1 MYDKEQALKLMADRG
16 QVLQDSVGQFKDGFG
31 GLVKINGE
39 IRFLAVVAKESMFSK
54 NGKETKIETLA
65 EGELVEL
72 PLNANNAALVRQF
85 TKGAMPTACG
95 VKGVSV
101 GFTDYLGI
109 FCPELPLLFAKRHL
123 KPVLVETSPEI
134 SKVSGQTLLNSIDMA
149 TWSVM
154 ASGVKTGYGV
164 CVSSVKDEMDFLKAL
179 LYMYSSLGFDGGCW
193 AKPEI
198 TELSAADLEKK
209 YLDFPEEFRK
219 ALEASYLN
227 VEFKVNNQVIKF
239 QDKEA
244 LQRIVLT
251 YGETIMHVQ
260 TIFDTYF
267 KDTPWPLDLELDL
280 SRAGLPLT
288 PQAHYLLAN
297 ELQRNG
303 IKIASVCLDSRVDSE
318 AVEQEFAKHAAIAD
332 TFGYRMSIANADFY
346 APVTLRKMVKQA
358 GGKLHLKLSSILW
371 LAVLATVAFTDMPLM
386 QKIAAQANL
395 PVPTSGELTMEQELG
410 RKYAASWIQ
419 ILTAKEYTPA
429 DLKKV
434 VEKTSTVYAAKV
446 QEFVQPF
453 LTDL

>member
-1 MYDKEQALKLMADRG
+1 MYDKEQALKLMEDRG
-16 QVLQDSVGQFKDGFG
+16 QVLQDSVGQVKDGFG

-39 IRFLAVVAKESMFSK
+39 VRFLAVVAKESAFSK
-54 NGKETKIETLA
+54 NGKEAKVETLA
-65 EGELVEL
+65 SGELVEL
-72 PLNANNAALVRQF
+72 PLNSNNAALVRQF

-95 VKGVSV
+95 VKGVSI

-109 FCPELPLLFAKRHL
+109 LCPELPQLFAKRHL

-134 SKVSGQTLLNSIDMA
+134 SEVSGQTLLNSIDMA
-149 TWSVM
+149 TWSIM

-164 CVSSVKDEMDFLKAL
+164 CVSGVKDEMDFLKAL

-198 TELSAADLEKK
+198 ADLSAAELEKK

-239 QDKEA
+239 QDKEE
-244 LQRIVLT
+244 LQRLVLT

-260 TIFDTYF
+260 TVFDTYF
-267 KDTPWPLDLELDL
+267 KDTPWPLDLELDV
-280 SRAGLPLT
+280 SRAGLPFT

-303 IKIASVCLDSRVDSE
+303 IKIASVCLDARIDSK
-318 AVEQEFAKHAAIAD
+318 AVEQGFAKHVAIAD
-332 TFGYRMSIANADFY
+332 TFGYRMSIANADLY
-346 APVTLRKMVKQA
+346 APEALGKLVKLA
-358 GGKLHLKLSSILW
+358 GGKLHLKLSSVLG
-371 LAVLATVAFTDMPLM
+371 LAVLATIAATDVPLM

-395 PVPTSGELTMEQELG
+395 PVATPDELTPEQETG
-410 RKYAASWIQ
+410 RKYAAAWKQ
-419 ILTAKEYTPA
+419 ILAAKEYTPA
-429 DLKKV
+429 DLKKAI
-434 VEKTSTVYAAKV
+434 EKSAPVYAAKV
-446 QEFVQPF
+446 QEFVQLF
-453 LTDL
+453 LTAL